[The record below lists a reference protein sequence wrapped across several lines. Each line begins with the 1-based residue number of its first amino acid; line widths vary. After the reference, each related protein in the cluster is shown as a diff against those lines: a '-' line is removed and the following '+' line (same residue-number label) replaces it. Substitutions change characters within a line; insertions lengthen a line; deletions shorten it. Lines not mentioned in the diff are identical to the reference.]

1 MPNIKRSVNAVTSCT
16 KQRKIADEY
25 VRLCGYKNDEH
36 GNKLV
41 QNGPALS
48 LKEIA
53 AQLGTIDDNWQW
65 SPTAN
70 VCSIRLNTDQRSF
83 STSSKFPS
91 EPIFV
96 LMVLTYLS

>member
-25 VRLCGYKNDEH
+25 VRLCGYKNGEH

-53 AQLGTIDDNWQW
+53 AQLGTSEGSLKRSLRIERNLIEGYIGVDI
-65 SPTAN
+65 
-70 VCSIRLNTDQRSF
+70 VISI
-83 STSSKFPS
+83 
-91 EPIFV
+91 
-96 LMVLTYLS
+96 